1 MAQGAKSVLHL
12 HMCICYVCVLN
23 LFCSVTSCHVT
34 CPNRPEA
41 TYVTKFWRE
50 FYAPKL
56 IEQIHKN
63 INIHKSHTMHYFTL
77 AISLITTHC
86 TTLIT
91 VTLYYIAGGV
101 KMR

>member
-12 HMCICYVCVLN
+12 HMRIYYVCFESVLFSDVMSRD
-23 LFCSVTSCHVT
+23 LSKSTRSHL
-34 CPNRPEA
+34 
-41 TYVTKFWRE
+41 VTKFWRE
-50 FYAPKL
+50 FHAPKL